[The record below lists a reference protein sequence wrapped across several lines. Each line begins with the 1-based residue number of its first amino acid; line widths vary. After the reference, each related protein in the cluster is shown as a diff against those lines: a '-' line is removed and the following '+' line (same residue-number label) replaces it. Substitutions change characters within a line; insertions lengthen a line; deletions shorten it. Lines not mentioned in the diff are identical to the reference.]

1 MVDDDLYAEAGL
13 EAVVDG
19 NEEEGSV
26 YLCRPWPLLAVVA
39 DDEDD
44 GAPPVLSGLDV
55 LVLLAPL
62 PRRGGAGAAV
72 AGAGTAAEG
81 AAPPVSPLP

>member
-19 NEEEGSV
+19 NEGEGRV
-26 YLCRPWPLLAVVA
+26 YLCRPWPLLAVV
-39 DDEDD
+39 DD
-44 GAPPVLSGLDV
+44 GAAPVLSGLDV

-72 AGAGTAAEG
+72 AGAGTAADG

>member
-39 DDEDD
+39 DE
-44 GAPPVLSGLDV
+44 AAPVLSGLDV

-72 AGAGTAAEG
+72 AGAGTAADG
-81 AAPPVSPLP
+81 AAPPVSPLRP

>member
-1 MVDDDLYAEAGL
+1 VVDDDLYAEAGL

-19 NEEEGSV
+19 NDEEGNV
-26 YLCRPWPLLAVVA
+26 YLWRPQPLLAVVA
-39 DDEDD
+39 DDD
-44 GAPPVLSGLDV
+44 GAPVLSGLDV
-55 LVLLAPL
+55 LVLLMPL

-72 AGAGTAAEG
+72 AGAGTAADG